1 MQEEETQ
8 VYRGFRRS
16 SLTHPFVPCRENR
29 IYSPI
34 MPPKICDPLAAMKPE
49 DCPVRATVGVIGGK
63 WKPLILFY
71 LKHRRMRFNEFRRM
85 IPEATHK
92 VLTQQL
98 RDLERAGIVTRKI
111 YPEVPPRVE
120 YSLSADGQSLRPVLA
135 AMAAWGM
142 KYQQQISVSAKAKP
156 TFSNR
161 RARQRGN
168 SKPELDWL
176 ASYSG

>member
-1 MQEEETQ
+1 MALK
-8 VYRGFRRS
+8 V
-16 SLTHPFVPCRENR
+16 
-29 IYSPI
+29 
-34 MPPKICDPLAAMKPE
+34 CDPLVAMKPE

-71 LKHRRMRFNEFRRM
+71 LKHRTMRFNEFRRM

-142 KYQQQISVSAKAKP
+142 KYRQQISVSAKAKQ
-156 TFSNR
+156 TFSNPS
-161 RARQRGN
+161 ARQRGN
-168 SKPELDWL
+168 SKPELHSL
-176 ASYSG
+176 SSYSR